1 MEGCIWELHTT
12 SAWKMDVMNDSTIS
26 GGHPALTDEETGL
39 PNRLHFD
46 TVFNYIFQTGP
57 RGCSIAVLMLEVDG
71 YAEWAAGVDSGE
83 LVWLFRSLG
92 NVLEQATRK
101 TDIVARTDHT
111 RFTFGLVECNL
122 AGAVLV
128 ADRIDGVLD
137 PIREETGLG
146 FSLGCAVFDPEM
158 EKPADI
164 LQAAGSA
171 LRVAQERE
179 GSQTE
184 FHR

>member
-12 SAWKMDVMNDSTIS
+12 SARKMDVMNDSTIT

-46 TVFNYIFQTGP
+46 TVFNFIFQTGP
-57 RGCSIAVLMLEVDG
+57 RGGSIAVIMVEIDG
-71 YAEWAAGVDSGE
+71 FKDWAVGVDSE
-83 LVWLFRSLG
+83 ETVWLFRSLG
-92 NVLEQATRK
+92 DLLHQAIRK
-101 TDIVARTDHT
+101 TDLVARTEESK
-111 RFTFGLVECNL
+111 FTFGLMECNL

-128 ADRIDGVLD
+128 ADRIEGILD

-146 FSLGCAVFDPEM
+146 FSLGCAVYDSDM

-164 LQAAGSA
+164 LLAAEKA
-171 LRVAQERE
+171 LNVAQAR
-179 GSQTE
+179 GVNQTE
-184 FHR
+184 FFR